1 MEQLVVIILAY
12 LFGGIPTAYLAARV
26 QSGIDLRRHGTGNVG
41 ASNYIRQIGLRSGLA
56 VGLFDGFV
64 KGTLPIV
71 LAKLFGLSLGYQA
84 ALGLA
89 TVVGHNWSPYIR
101 FTGGRGVATAMGAY
115 VGFGLW
121 QQLLMGSVVVG
132 VVGWLLLRN
141 LALWM
146 IIGMTA
152 TIPLSI
158 WLRQPREATW
168 LLTGLL
174 LLVLIKR
181 LTSNWEKPMANS
193 GHVRLFLYRL
203 AYDRDVARRDAWLSK
218 RAENTD

>member
-1 MEQLVVIILAY
+1 MEQLVVIIVAY
-12 LFGGIPTAYLAARV
+12 LLGGIPTVYLAARV

-101 FTGGRGVATAMGAY
+101 FTGGRGVATAI
-115 VGFGLW
+115 
-121 QQLLMGSVVVG
+121 VVG
-132 VVGWLLLRN
+132 VIGWLFLRN

-158 WLRQPREATW
+158 WLRQPREVTW

-181 LTSNWEKPMANS
+181 LTSNWEKPMPKS

-203 AYDRDVARRDAWLSK
+203 AYDRDVARRDAWLSN
-218 RAENTD
+218 RAKNTD